1 MGVDTISSNW
11 GAVGIASYS
20 GELGLGARGTLYAFR
35 NFDTGDKFL
44 FVLADLGFGVGW
56 GFSVPEEIRQ
66 FFKAAVNNKNME
78 DLSIYTMFP
87 ANKPFSA
94 TDLNFARGSEAT
106 AGVAVVILGTAITLI
121 SAWPF
126 FQGASQPGQE
136 VNNDYFSGAEIRSN
150 GFELGLQAKAA
161 YQFLGVWVKVWSL

>member
-78 DLSIYTMFP
+78 DLSAKMPQFAHADVAMTDWMPLP
-87 ANKPFSA
+87 A
-94 TDLNFARGSEAT
+94 R
-106 AGVAVVILGTAITLI
+106 
-121 SAWPF
+121 
-126 FQGASQPGQE
+126 
-136 VNNDYFSGAEIRSN
+136 
-150 GFELGLQAKAA
+150 
-161 YQFLGVWVKVWSL
+161 